1 MRARTSGGRV
11 AFGVVGGAVLALGGC
26 TGVEPAAIGV
36 GLTTAKAGIAF
47 FDGDDV
53 RSFEL
58 VRYEDAIAAADDAAR
73 VLNMELRYTR
83 EPGERWEIRNYDLRG
98 RAVLFVELREETPT
112 VTMIRT
118 EARTPQQ
125 RGIAG
130 LFTKQVFAELQRAN
144 AYLEDWAKD
153 TGDARLFNE

>member
-1 MRARTSGGRV
+1 MNQQRAGTL
-11 AFGVVGGAVLALGGC
+11 LALSIAALGPQLAGC

-36 GLTTAKAGIAF
+36 GLSTAKAGIAF

-58 VRYEDAIAAADDAAR
+58 VRYEDAVAAADEAAR
-73 VLNMELRYTR
+73 VLGMELRYTR
-83 EPGERWEIRNYDLRG
+83 RPGEQWEIRNYDLRG
-98 RAVLFVELREETPT
+98 RAVLFVELKGETPT
-112 VTMIRT
+112 VTMVRT

-130 LFTKQVFAELQRAN
+130 LLTKQIFVELQRAD
-144 AYLEDWAKD
+144 AYLEDWAKE
-153 TGDARLFNE
+153 TGDSRLLNE

>member
-1 MRARTSGGRV
+1 VIAAS
-11 AFGVVGGAVLALGGC
+11 AALAGC

-36 GLTTAKAGIAF
+36 GLTTAQAGIAF

-58 VRYEDAIAAADDAAR
+58 VRYDDAVRAADIAAD
-73 VLNMELRYTR
+73 VLNLDLRYTR
-83 EPGERWEIRNYDLRG
+83 EAGERWEIRNYDLRG
-98 RAVLFVELREETPT
+98 RAVLFIELREETPT

-125 RGIAG
+125 RGIAA
-130 LFTKQVFAELQRAN
+130 LFTKQLFVEMSRSN
-144 AYLEDWAKD
+144 AYLEDWAAD
-153 TGDARLFNE
+153 RDGSRLISE